1 MNDFVRLNEAIRAS
15 TRLAAAVCGVLM
27 LVTIGSLAFTACA
40 LWSARQALARMPVL
54 VVPGAVA
61 GVYTTGLTEDNVRS
75 AARYLAGLG
84 TNFSGAHGLD
94 QRFDELEA
102 FASPQFLPRLQAAR
116 STLRRDVETQDQAR
130 AFYGTPSSERLS
142 QTAPGRFEYA
152 IHGQRIVY
160 AGGLAMDR
168 HSSTL
173 SLKLALGAPSNGNRV
188 GVLLDGFDLT
198 DEDAVARVSATR

>member
-1 MNDFVRLNEAIRAS
+1 MNDFVRLEQAIRAS
-15 TRLAAAVCGVLM
+15 TRLAAAVCGVLL
-27 LVTIGSLAFTACA
+27 LVTIGSLTFAACA

-84 TNFSGAHGLD
+84 TNFSGVRGMD

-102 FASPQFLPRLQAAR
+102 FASPQFLPRLQVAR
-116 STLRRDVETQDQAR
+116 SVLRRDVETQDQAR
-130 AFYGTPSSERLS
+130 VFYGAPSSERLWQS
-142 QTAPGRFEYA
+142 TPGRFEYA
-152 IHGQRIVY
+152 IRGQRLVY

-168 HSSTL
+168 HNSTL
-173 SLKLALGAPSNGNRV
+173 SLKLALGPPSNGNRV
-188 GVLLDGFDLT
+188 GVLLDGFDLS
-198 DEDAVARVSATR
+198 DEDAPMHASAAR